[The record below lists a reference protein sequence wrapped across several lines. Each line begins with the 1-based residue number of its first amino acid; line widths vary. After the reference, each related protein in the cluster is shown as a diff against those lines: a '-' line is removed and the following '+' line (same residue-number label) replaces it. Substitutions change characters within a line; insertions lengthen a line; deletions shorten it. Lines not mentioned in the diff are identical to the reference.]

1 MEKLPDIDVTAHF
14 AELNHELIQLLKRLN
29 SEQWYIRTS
38 SSKWDVKDIVAH
50 LLDGDLRR
58 LSFQRDNHRP
68 PVPEQPITDYNS
80 LVRYLNRLN
89 DTWSEAAQRLSP
101 PVLIELLVYSGE
113 KLARLFNTL
122 NPEDEAKF
130 GVLWAGEEKS
140 ANWFDIA
147 REYTEKWY
155 HQQQIREAVAAP
167 LLTSE
172 YWLLPVIDTFMRGLP
187 HIYNKNHH
195 LAVNKEVTF
204 RITGEAGGEWLLIN
218 KKGWKIYKGFNP
230 NSDSIVE
237 LSDDNAWR
245 MFTKNISAPDALSR
259 IMITGYM
266 ELGETV
272 CKLTSLMK

>member
-1 MEKLPDIDVTAHF
+1 MKKLPDIDVTAHF

-29 SEQWYIRTS
+29 SEQWYLRTS
-38 SSKWDVKDIVAH
+38 SGKWNVKDIVAH

-101 PVLIELLVYSGE
+101 PVLIELIVYSGE
-113 KLARLFNTL
+113 KLGRLFNTL
-122 NPEDEAKF
+122 NPKDEAIF
-130 GVLWAGEEKS
+130 SVLWAGEEKS
-140 ANWFDIA
+140 ANWFDMA

-172 YWLLPVIDTFMRGLP
+172 YWLFPVLDTFMRGLP
-187 HIYNKNHH
+187 NIYNKQHN
-195 LAVNKEVTF
+195 LQIYKEVSV
-204 RITGEAGGEWLLIN
+204 RIAGEAGGEWLLIN
-218 KKGWKIYKGFNP
+218 KNGWQLYHGFNP

-237 LSDDNAWR
+237 LSDDTAWR
-245 MFTKNISAPDALSR
+245 MFTKNISAPEALSR
-259 IMITGYM
+259 IMIKGDM
-266 ELGETV
+266 GLGETV